1 MRRLKISVRP
11 DWQTRVER
19 IGLTYHTL
27 ADGSPYWDESAC
39 WEFTSR
45 EIDRLESATAE
56 LQKLALAAGDT
67 ILDQDRLKQMGIPDE
82 AAPAIRAAWN
92 GEPPALY
99 GRFDLAYDGT
109 TIKLLE
115 YNADTPTGLIEAAVA
130 QWYWLKDCFPDADQ
144 FNSLHEKLIAKW
156 KDLKDY
162 TTSPVYFA
170 HGGSEE
176 DAMTVSYL
184 QDTAHQAGLRT
195 QHIRMKEIGWDAKR
209 GCFVDLK
216 NNAIG
221 TLFKLYPWEW
231 LLGEP
236 FGPNA
241 LSTLPPASSLQ
252 EYGPRKDRRSW
263 GTMLWI
269 EPIWKMM
276 WSNKALLAI
285 LWELNRGHELL
296 LPAYM
301 DGSRELRSYVRKP
314 LLGREGAGI
323 AMIKDGAVVAGSLG
337 GENAEGYVYQAIASM
352 AEGGGKQAV
361 LGSWVIDGEPCGMGI
376 RESSGPVTNNT
387 SCFVPHLFR

>member
-1 MRRLKISVRP
+1 MRRLKISARP
-11 DWQTRVER
+11 DWQARVER

-45 EIDRLESATAE
+45 EIDTLESATAE
-56 LQKLALAAGDT
+56 LQKLALAAGEA
-67 ILDQDRLKQMGIPDE
+67 ILDQGRLMQMGIPD
-82 AAPAIRAAWN
+82 AAVPAIRAAWN

-109 TIKLLE
+109 SIKLLE

-156 KDLKDY
+156 KDLKEY

-176 DAMTVSYL
+176 DAMTASYL

-195 QHIRMKEIGWDAKR
+195 QHIRMKEIGWDGKH
-209 GCFVDLK
+209 GSFVDLK
-216 NNAIG
+216 NNVIG
-221 TLFKLYPWEW
+221 TIFKLYPWEW
-231 LLGEP
+231 LLREP

-241 LSTLPPASSLQ
+241 LSTLPPSSPLR

-296 LPAYM
+296 LPAYL
-301 DGSRELRSYVRKP
+301 DGPRELGSYVRKP

-323 AMIKDGAVVAGSLG
+323 GVVKDGATVAGSLDG
-337 GENAEGYVYQAIASM
+337 GSAEGYVYQAIASL
-352 AEGGGKQAV
+352 AEGGGRQAV

-376 RESSGPVTNNT
+376 RESSGPVTDNT